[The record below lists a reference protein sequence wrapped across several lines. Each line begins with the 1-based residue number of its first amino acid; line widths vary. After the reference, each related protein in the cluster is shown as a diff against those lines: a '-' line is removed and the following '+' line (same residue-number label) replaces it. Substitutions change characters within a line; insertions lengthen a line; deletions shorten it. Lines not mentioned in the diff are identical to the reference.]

1 MMTKYSFKSMTE
13 QANAI
18 KENLISPVKLLEEF
32 FEKLRKEQ
40 DSIGAKILI
49 RVEGL
54 MPGVGSPVF
63 SKLDA
68 ELAKSMM
75 GVNAVKAVELGSGVG
90 VVEMKGSE
98 NRDLIK
104 KDGFETNNSGGILGG
119 ISNEFD
125 IQLSNI
131 QLVVIVGITVL
142 FFAELIIR
150 NINKKKQSPEEKT
163 RPLKKVEKSNEI
175 SSDVIRQKIDLAIA
189 YINMG
194 KKSKSI
200 SILKKLEK
208 YQLTKKQLKQINQL
222 RERLS

>member
-1 MMTKYSFKSMTE
+1 M
-13 QANAI
+13 
-18 KENLISPVKLLEEF
+18 LIETFEEF
-32 FEKLRKEQ
+32 INRLNFNSIIQ
-40 DSIGAKILI
+40 D
-49 RVEGL
+49 
-54 MPGVGSPVF
+54 P
-63 SKLDA
+63 SKFLLD
-68 ELAKSMM
+68 
-75 GVNAVKAVELGSGVG
+75 
-90 VVEMKGSE
+90 
-98 NRDLIK
+98 
-104 KDGFETNNSGGILGG
+104 
-119 ISNEFD
+119 EFD

-150 NINKKKQSPEEKT
+150 NINKKKQSSEEKS

-194 KKSKSI
+194 KRSKSI

>member
-1 MMTKYSFKSMTE
+1 M
-13 QANAI
+13 
-18 KENLISPVKLLEEF
+18 LIETFEEF
-32 FEKLRKEQ
+32 INRLNFNSIIQ
-40 DSIGAKILI
+40 D
-49 RVEGL
+49 
-54 MPGVGSPVF
+54 P
-63 SKLDA
+63 SKFLLD
-68 ELAKSMM
+68 
-75 GVNAVKAVELGSGVG
+75 
-90 VVEMKGSE
+90 
-98 NRDLIK
+98 
-104 KDGFETNNSGGILGG
+104 
-119 ISNEFD
+119 EFD

-150 NINKKKQSPEEKT
+150 NINKKKQSPEEKP

-200 SILKKLEK
+200 IILKKLEK

>member
-1 MMTKYSFKSMTE
+1 M
-13 QANAI
+13 
-18 KENLISPVKLLEEF
+18 LIETFEEF
-32 FEKLRKEQ
+32 INRLDFN
-40 DSIGAKILI
+40 SIIQN
-49 RVEGL
+49 
-54 MPGVGSPVF
+54 P
-63 SKLDA
+63 SKFLLD
-68 ELAKSMM
+68 
-75 GVNAVKAVELGSGVG
+75 
-90 VVEMKGSE
+90 
-98 NRDLIK
+98 
-104 KDGFETNNSGGILGG
+104 
-119 ISNEFD
+119 EFN

-131 QLVVIVGITVL
+131 QLAVIMGIVIL

-150 NINKKKQSPEEKT
+150 KINKKKQRTKENAQ
-163 RPLKKVEKSNEI
+163 PLKKFEKSNEI

>member
-1 MMTKYSFKSMTE
+1 M
-13 QANAI
+13 
-18 KENLISPVKLLEEF
+18 LIETFEEF
-32 FEKLRKEQ
+32 INRLDFNSIIQ
-40 DSIGAKILI
+40 D
-49 RVEGL
+49 
-54 MPGVGSPVF
+54 P
-63 SKLDA
+63 SKFLLD
-68 ELAKSMM
+68 
-75 GVNAVKAVELGSGVG
+75 
-90 VVEMKGSE
+90 
-98 NRDLIK
+98 
-104 KDGFETNNSGGILGG
+104 
-119 ISNEFD
+119 EFD

-131 QLVVIVGITVL
+131 QLVVIIGITVL

-150 NINKKKQSPEEKT
+150 NINKKKQSPEEKPH
-163 RPLKKVEKSNEI
+163 PLKKVEKSNEI

>member
-1 MMTKYSFKSMTE
+1 M
-13 QANAI
+13 
-18 KENLISPVKLLEEF
+18 LIETFEEF
-32 FEKLRKEQ
+32 INRLDFNSIIQ
-40 DSIGAKILI
+40 D
-49 RVEGL
+49 
-54 MPGVGSPVF
+54 P
-63 SKLDA
+63 SKFLLD
-68 ELAKSMM
+68 
-75 GVNAVKAVELGSGVG
+75 
-90 VVEMKGSE
+90 
-98 NRDLIK
+98 
-104 KDGFETNNSGGILGG
+104 
-119 ISNEFD
+119 EFD

-131 QLVVIVGITVL
+131 QIVVIVGITVL

>member
-1 MMTKYSFKSMTE
+1 MLIETFE
-13 QANAI
+13 QFINRLDFNSI
-18 KENLISPVKLLEEF
+18 IQDPSKFLL
-32 FEKLRKEQ
+32 
-40 DSIGAKILI
+40 A
-49 RVEGL
+49 
-54 MPGVGSPVF
+54 
-63 SKLDA
+63 
-68 ELAKSMM
+68 
-75 GVNAVKAVELGSGVG
+75 
-90 VVEMKGSE
+90 
-98 NRDLIK
+98 
-104 KDGFETNNSGGILGG
+104 
-119 ISNEFD
+119 EFD

-131 QLVVIVGITVL
+131 QLVVIIGIIVL

-150 NINKKKQSPEEKT
+150 NINKKKQSSEEKS

>member
-1 MMTKYSFKSMTE
+1 MVKFFQTKF
-13 QANAI
+13 
-18 KENLISPVKLLEEF
+18 LL
-32 FEKLRKEQ
+32 
-40 DSIGAKILI
+40 D
-49 RVEGL
+49 
-54 MPGVGSPVF
+54 
-63 SKLDA
+63 
-68 ELAKSMM
+68 
-75 GVNAVKAVELGSGVG
+75 
-90 VVEMKGSE
+90 
-98 NRDLIK
+98 
-104 KDGFETNNSGGILGG
+104 
-119 ISNEFD
+119 EFD